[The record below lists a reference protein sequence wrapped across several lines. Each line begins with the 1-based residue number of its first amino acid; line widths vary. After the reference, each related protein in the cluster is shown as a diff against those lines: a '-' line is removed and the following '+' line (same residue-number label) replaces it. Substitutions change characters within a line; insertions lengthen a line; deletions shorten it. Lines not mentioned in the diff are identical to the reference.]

1 MKIAIY
7 PGTFD
12 PITNGHLDILE
23 RGASIFDKVYIAVAH
38 NVDKKPLFNT
48 QERVQLISG
57 CTESYQNVIIDQF
70 TGLVVDYA
78 HRVTASVIIRGL
90 RALSDFEYEF
100 QMALMNRHL
109 NGNIDTIFL
118 MPHEENTYLSSS
130 VVKEIARF
138 KGDISRF
145 VPDNVRQALEN
156 KFRSHNANT

>member
-1 MKIAIY
+1 MKIAVY

-38 NVDKKPLFNT
+38 NVNKKPLFDT
-48 QERVQLISG
+48 QEREQLITG
-57 CTESYQNVIIDQF
+57 CTQRYQNVLIDRF
-70 TGLVVDYA
+70 SGLVVDFA
-78 HRVTASVIIRGL
+78 HHVAASVIIRGL

-145 VPDNVRQALEN
+145 VPDNVRLALEN
-156 KFRSHNANT
+156 KLGRYNANT